1 MSARDV
7 AAVDRLN
14 SLRRPQKSGDKK
26 NSVKNERPLSSEK
39 RSPFHTSLPTSPIKD
54 GRSDGD
60 NLRRAMAR
68 HQVRQNTNNRH
79 KQIKNKYCRLVCPA
93 LPPHSLARMMT
104 CHQHPTD
111 TLPTAGWH
119 PWAAQC
125 WIEGQVPATAWEE
138 MGTGQWQQLEQ
149 PALQ

>member
-26 NSVKNERPLSSEK
+26 NSVKNDLSSEK

-60 NLRRAMAR
+60 TLRRAMAR
-68 HQVRQNTNNRH
+68 HQVRKHTN
-79 KQIKNKYCRLVCPA
+79 KSK
-93 LPPHSLARMMT
+93 
-104 CHQHPTD
+104 
-111 TLPTAGWH
+111 
-119 PWAAQC
+119 
-125 WIEGQVPATAWEE
+125 E
-138 MGTGQWQQLEQ
+138 
-149 PALQ
+149 

>member
-26 NSVKNERPLSSEK
+26 NSVKNEMSSER
-39 RSPFHTSLPTSPIKD
+39 RSPFHTSLPTSPIKH

-60 NLRRAMAR
+60 SLRRAMAR
-68 HQVRQNTNNRH
+68 HQVRQNTNNS
-79 KQIKNKYCRLVCPA
+79 QEQNKNKYFRSVCLA

-119 PWAAQC
+119 P
-125 WIEGQVPATAWEE
+125 
-138 MGTGQWQQLEQ
+138 
-149 PALQ
+149 